1 MAKQSLSEQLDRALD
16 TILVRRNSSLPAA
29 DRKLIPLLRIAA
41 ALRDLPRED
50 FKLRLKQNLQRRTSM
65 ASKPVPGG
73 EAKPKVDPIRK
84 GFRSLT
90 PYPVVQ
96 DVPAL
101 LDFMK
106 HTFLA
111 EELFRATGSAGGFH
125 CEVRVGDSIMM
136 IGGGGAGL
144 AWRGESRP
152 MALHVYVGDTDAT
165 YKRALAAG
173 ATSIGVPADQPY
185 GERSAGVK
193 DASGNVWYIAT
204 IAGKT
209 YHADAP
215 PTVIPYLHPLRAEPV
230 ISFLKHAFGAVEQG
244 KFASPDGVVHHAILK
259 IGNSAIEMGEA
270 HDQYQP
276 MPSMFYLYVPD
287 VDAVYNTALQA
298 GATSMTPPATQPY
311 GDRVGGV
318 KDVFGN
324 EWYIA
329 THVGEATS

>member
-1 MAKQSLSEQLDRALD
+1 MAKQSLSGQLDLAIATVLSQRNSTLPVADRAL
-16 TILVRRNSSLPAA
+16 R
-29 DRKLIPLLRIAA
+29 PLLSVASV
-41 ALRDLPRED
+41 LRDLPRED
-50 FKLRLKQNLQRRTSM
+50 FKLRLKQELQRRTSM
-65 ASKPVPGG
+65 ASKPVPSG
-73 EAKPKVDPIRK
+73 EAKPKIDPIRT

-106 HTFLA
+106 QTFLA
-111 EELFRATGSAGGFH
+111 EELFRAIGSAGGFH
-125 CEVRVGDSIMM
+125 CEVRVGDSMMM
-136 IGGGGAGL
+136 IGGGGAGA
-144 AWRGESRP
+144 AWRGDSRP
-152 MALHVYVGDTDAT
+152 MALHIYVGDTDAA

-173 ATSIGVPADQPY
+173 ATSLSEPAEMPY

-193 DASGNVWYIAT
+193 DPSGNVWYIAT
-204 IAGKT
+204 ISGKT

-215 PTVIPYLHPLRAEPV
+215 PAVIPYLHPLRAEPV

-259 IGNSAIEMGEA
+259 IGSSAIEMGEA

-276 MPSMFYLYVPD
+276 MPSMFYLYVAD
-287 VDAVYNTALQA
+287 ADAVYKSALEA
-298 GATSMTPPATQPY
+298 GAISVTPPATQPY
-311 GDRVGGV
+311 GDRVGAV

-329 THVGEATS
+329 TCVSDASV